1 MCANYAAREFLY
13 IYVCTSVLYILTPT
27 LPIYLSSSLPN
38 LVMSSWAEA
47 SARQLQRMAGWLEGI
62 AGVFFCFH
70 CIFDIYE
77 FKNPDNC
84 PGLARHVRSRAG
96 VRPAAL
102 QSDHSPAAGFV
113 ELRRR
118 FGLVSA
124 EIYLGESAGWKKH
137 YSYLL
142 SS

>member
-1 MCANYAAREFLY
+1 MGRKCLGEVSCLREE
-13 IYVCTSVLYILTPT
+13 IITNQT
-27 LPIYLSSSLPN
+27 LALL
-38 LVMSSWAEA
+38 LFW
-47 SARQLQRMAGWLEGI
+47 
-62 AGVFFCFH
+62 FH
-70 CIFDIYE
+70 CIFDICE

-96 VRPAAL
+96 VRPSVL
-102 QSDHSPAAGFV
+102 QPDHSPAAGFV

-137 YSYLL
+137 YSYFL